1 MPTYIALVRA
11 VNVGG
16 TGKLSMSELKKMCE
30 EFGFGKVKTYIA
42 SGNVIFQSPK
52 SEDEV
57 KKALRTKVEAYIG
70 KPVVV
75 LVRTAAEMA
84 AVASRN
90 PFPEAPGS
98 QVLAIFLD
106 ASPPA
111 DSLMRAIGNKTEQ
124 LRLGTREIYVWYPDG
139 IGDSKLRIPAGK
151 NGTARNLNTVAK
163 LAELAL
169 NSEVEGEWGPLLRT
183 TLSLVTTSK
192 PQRMANQ
199 PERLKSVLRA
209 VAYLQ

>member
-16 TGKLSMSELKKMCE
+16 TGKLPMSELKKMCE
-30 EFGFGKVKTYIA
+30 AAGFAKVRTYIA

-52 SEDEV
+52 SEGQV
-57 KKALRTKVEAYIG
+57 KKALTTKVEAYIG

-75 LVRTAAEMA
+75 LARTAAEMA

-90 PFPEAPGS
+90 PFPKVSGS

-106 ASPPA
+106 AAPPA
-111 DSLMRAIGNKTEQ
+111 DCLMQASGNKTEQ
-124 LRLGTREIYVWYPDG
+124 MRLGTREIYVWYPDG
-139 IGDSKLRIPAGK
+139 IAASKLRIPAGK

-169 NSEVEGEWGPLLRT
+169 DSE
-183 TLSLVTTSK
+183 S
-192 PQRMANQ
+192 
-199 PERLKSVLRA
+199 
-209 VAYLQ
+209 

>member
-16 TGKLSMSELKKMCE
+16 TGKLPMAELKKMCE
-30 EFGFGKVKTYIA
+30 AAGFRKVKTYIA

-57 KKALRTKVEAYIG
+57 KKALKTKVEAFIG

-90 PFPEAPGS
+90 PFPEASGS
-98 QVLAIFLD
+98 QVLAIFLE
-106 ASPPA
+106 AAPPG
-111 DSLMRAIGNKTEQ
+111 DSLMRAIGNKNEQ

-139 IGDSKLRIPAGK
+139 IADSKLRIPAGK

-169 NSEVEGEWGPLLRT
+169 NCDC
-183 TLSLVTTSK
+183 
-192 PQRMANQ
+192 
-199 PERLKSVLRA
+199 
-209 VAYLQ
+209 

>member
-16 TGKLSMSELKKMCE
+16 TGKLLMAELKKMCE
-30 EFGFGKVKTYIA
+30 EAGFTKVKTYIA
-42 SGNVIFQSPK
+42 SGNVIFHSPK
-52 SEDEV
+52 SEGQV
-57 KKALRTKVEAYIG
+57 KKALKIRVEANIG
-70 KPVVV
+70 KPVVI

-84 AVASRN
+84 GIASRN
-90 PFPEAPGS
+90 PFPEASGS

-106 ASPPA
+106 AAPPA

-139 IGDSKLRIPAGK
+139 IGNSKLRIPAGE

-169 NSEVEGEWGPLLRT
+169 NSE
-183 TLSLVTTSK
+183 S
-192 PQRMANQ
+192 
-199 PERLKSVLRA
+199 
-209 VAYLQ
+209 